1 MPSIKGRVAKKV
13 QAQSMHIPLGTALL
27 IEPAGLGERFKSAFV
42 GMERGKFLIAK
53 IPRIPGVGEHLYVD
67 KGVTVRYLHEGNV
80 YGFETEVQWVATAPF
95 RLLFLKYPVTLETLN
110 LRNSQRLDCYLP
122 SAVKL
127 GEDWHDGMILNISAG
142 GCQLALESKG
152 PRELPPVT
160 ADDQVMLEFKMF
172 GTEQPIMIGG
182 MARNV
187 NLNSANRLT
196 MGVKFDD
203 LSEYADNIISDYLRS
218 VAEYLKE

>member
-1 MPSIKGRVAKKV
+1 MAKPRTQVAQV
-13 QAQSMHIPLGTALL
+13 HAESMHIPLGTPLL
-27 IEPAGLGERFKSAFV
+27 IEPSGLGERFKSMFI
-42 GMERGKFLIAK
+42 GMERNKFLISK
-53 IPRIPGVGEHLYVD
+53 IPRIPGVGEHLYTD

-80 YGFETEVQWVATAPF
+80 YGFETKILSVAMAPF
-95 RLLFLKYPVTLETLN
+95 RLLFLQYPYMLETLN

-122 SAVKL
+122 ASIKL
-127 GEDWHDGMILNISAG
+127 GEEWVVGLILNISAG
-142 GCQLALESKG
+142 GCQLALEAKKG
-152 PRELPPVT
+152 QKLPPVT
-160 ADDQVMLEFKMF
+160 ADDQIMLEFKMF

-187 NLNSANRLT
+187 NLSNTNRLT

-203 LSEYADNIISDYLRS
+203 LSEYAEKIISDYLRS